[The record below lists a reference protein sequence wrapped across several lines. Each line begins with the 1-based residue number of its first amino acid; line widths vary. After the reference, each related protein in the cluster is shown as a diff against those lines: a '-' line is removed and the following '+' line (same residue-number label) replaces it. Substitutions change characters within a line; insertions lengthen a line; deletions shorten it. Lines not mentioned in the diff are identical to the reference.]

1 MRQSMPLTLPTD
13 YAERVYAGV
22 LGKIIGVYLGRPIEG
37 WLHERI
43 AAELGEITGYVH
55 ERLGC
60 RLVVPDDDISGTF
73 TFIRALEDES
83 GGREITSAAIGR
95 AWLNYLIEE
104 RTVLWWGG
112 FGNATAHTAYL
123 RLKRGLEP
131 PASGAADTNG
141 QVVAEQIAAQIFV
154 DGWALVAPGDPELA
168 ADLARRAACVS
179 SDGAAVHGAQ
189 VVAAM
194 EAAAFTEPDLER
206 LLDTALALIPSDST
220 IARLI
225 RDVRE
230 WNSAAGG
237 ERWRD
242 TFRRI
247 RERYGYDRYG
257 GNCHV
262 VPNHAVVILA
272 LLAGAGDFDR
282 SLMIANTA
290 GWDTD
295 CNSGTVGCLLGVR
308 GGLAAIGEGW
318 RTPVADRLFLPSA
331 DAGGVVTDATRV
343 ADRLVALGHRL
354 AGGEPPDPSTRKG
367 GARFHFEYPGSLQG
381 FAVTAGAGAEVE
393 NVAGHGRAGL
403 RALAVRFPVQGAG
416 AQVRVT
422 TPTMFPL
429 AADLGT
435 GYGLHGS
442 PALHPGQRLR
452 YGVSAA
458 AANREALRVAP
469 VAATA
474 AEHGTSDL
482 SGPVLTLAPGAS
494 GTGEWVVPETG
505 GDPIV
510 EVGLQIAGPAAA
522 GALYLD
528 YLGWDGVPRA
538 HLGRPGEQVA
548 TGRPLTGEQPWRRAW
563 ADGVD
568 QFENRARVE
577 DFRLIQNRGTGLLI
591 RGDRDWR
598 DYAFAATVRIHMA
611 RSGGIGIRVQGMR
624 RYYAL
629 LVTGRGTVRLVRRR
643 HQEEV
648 LAEAPLRGR
657 PDQPH
662 RLILSARGPIITGYV
677 DGQALFAVSD
687 SSLDGGAVALLCE
700 EGRVEMSDVS
710 IAPELPGAS
719 AQAVPPS

>member
-1 MRQSMPLTLPTD
+1 MGADELPAPALPAD

-43 AAELGEITGYVH
+43 EAELGEITGYVH
-55 ERLGC
+55 ERLG
-60 RLVVPDDDISGTF
+60 RPLVAPDDDISGAF
-73 TFIRALEDES
+73 IFIRALEDEA
-83 GGREITSAAIGR
+83 GGREITPAAIGR

-131 PASGAADTNG
+131 PASGAAATNG

-154 DGWALVAPGDPELA
+154 DSWALAAPGDPELA

-194 EAAAFTEPDLER
+194 EAAAFTEPDVER
-206 LLDTALALIPSDST
+206 LLDTALALIPGDSI

-225 RDVRE
+225 HDVRE
-230 WNSAAGG
+230 WHQADGG
-237 ERWRD
+237 DRWRD

-262 VPNHAVVILA
+262 VPNHALVILA

-282 SLMIANTA
+282 SLLIANTA

-308 GGLAAIGEGW
+308 GGLAAIGERW
-318 RTPVADRLFLPSA
+318 RAPVADRLYLPSA

-343 ADRLVALGHRL
+343 ADRLAALGHRL
-354 AGGEPPDPSTRKG
+354 AGAPAPDRAARKG

-381 FAVTAGAGAEVE
+381 FRVTSGAGVVVE
-393 NVAGHGRAGL
+393 NVAGHSAGGTRSLAL
-403 RALAVRFPVQGAG
+403 RLPARGAG

-422 TPTMFPL
+422 TPTFFPL
-429 AADLGT
+429 TAQLGG

-452 YGVSAA
+452 YAVSAA
-458 AANREALRVAP
+458 AGNRETLRLAP
-469 VAATA
+469 VTAAAT
-474 AEHGTSDL
+474 EQGVSHL
-482 SGPVLTLAPGAS
+482 PGPPLTLAPGAS
-494 GTGEWVVPETG
+494 ADAAWVVPETG
-505 GDPIV
+505 GDPLA
-510 EVGLQIAGPAAA
+510 EVGLQFTGPGAA
-522 GALYLD
+522 GTVYLD
-528 YLGWDGVPRA
+528 YLGWDGVPCAR
-538 HLGRPGEQVA
+538 LGRPGGA
-548 TGRPLTGEQPWRRAW
+548 PAAGGRPLTREQPWRRAW
-563 ADGVD
+563 ADGID
-568 QFENRARVE
+568 QFENRARAE
-577 DFRLIQNRGTGLLI
+577 DFRLLQNRGTGLLI

-611 RSGGIGIRVQGMR
+611 RSGGIGVRVQGMR

-629 LVTGRGTVRLVRRR
+629 LVTGSGLVRLVRRR
-643 HQEEV
+643 HQEAV
-648 LAEAPLRGR
+648 LAETRLRGR

-662 RLILSARGPIITGYV
+662 RLILAVRGSTLTGCV
-677 DGQALFAVSD
+677 DGETVCSASD
-687 SSLDGGAVALLCE
+687 SMLDGGAVALLCE
-700 EGRVEMSDVS
+700 EGRVEVSDVK
-710 IAPELPGAS
+710 IGPE
-719 AQAVPPS
+719 PP

>member
-1 MRQSMPLTLPTD
+1 MTLPAD

-37 WLHERI
+37 WLHERVE
-43 AAELGEITGYVH
+43 AELGEITGYVH
-55 ERLGC
+55 ERLGR
-60 RLVVPDDDISGTF
+60 RLIVPDDDISGTF
-73 TFIRALEDES
+73 TFIRALEDEA
-83 GGREITSAAIGR
+83 GGREITPAAIGR

-131 PASGAADTNG
+131 PASGAAATNG

-154 DGWALVAPGDPELA
+154 DSWALVAPGDPELA

-194 EAAAFTEPDLER
+194 EAAAFTEPAMER
-206 LLDTALALIPSDST
+206 LLDTARSLIPADST

-225 RDVRE
+225 GDVRE
-230 WNSAAGG
+230 WHATAGADD
-237 ERWRD
+237 WRG

-295 CNSGTVGCLLGVR
+295 CNSGTVGCLLGIR
-308 GGLAAIGEGW
+308 GGPAAIGERW
-318 RTPVADRLFLPSA
+318 RTPVADRLYLPSA

-354 AGGEPPDPSTRKG
+354 CGGQPPDLAARKG

-381 FAVTAGAGAEVE
+381 FTVTSGTGVVVANGAGHS
-393 NVAGHGRAGL
+393 AGGTRS
-403 RALAVRFPVQGAG
+403 LAVRFPALGTA

-422 TPTMFPL
+422 TPTCFPL
-429 AADLGT
+429 AAD
-435 GYGLHGS
+435 YGLHGS

-452 YGVSAA
+452 YAVSAA
-458 AANREALRVAP
+458 AANPDALHLAP
-469 VAATA
+469 VAAA
-474 AEHGTSDL
+474 ATEQGVSDL
-482 SGPVLTLAPGAS
+482 PGPALTLGAGAS
-494 GTGEWVVPETG
+494 ATADWVVPETG

-510 EVGLQIAGPAAA
+510 EVGLQIAGPTAA
-522 GALYLD
+522 GAIYLD
-528 YLGWDGVPRA
+528 YLGWEGVPRA
-538 HLGRPGEQVA
+538 RLGRPGAQVA
-548 TGRPLTGEQPWRRAW
+548 TGRPLTREQPWRRAW

-568 QFENRARVE
+568 LFENRARVE
-577 DFRLIQNRGTGLLI
+577 DFRLIQNQGIGLLI

-611 RSGGIGIRVQGMR
+611 RSGGIGVRVQGMR

-629 LVTGRGTVRLVRRR
+629 LITGGGMLRLVRRR
-643 HQEEV
+643 HQQEV
-648 LAEAPLRGR
+648 LDETPLRGR
-657 PDQPH
+657 PDEPH
-662 RLILSARGPIITGYV
+662 RLILSVRGTVLAGSV
-677 DGQALFAVSD
+677 DGQAVFSVSD
-687 SSLDGGAVALLCE
+687 STLDAGAVALLCE
-700 EGRVEMSDVS
+700 EGRVEVSDVS
-710 IAPELPGAS
+710 VAPELPA
-719 AQAVPPS
+719 APTQAVPPS

>member
-1 MRQSMPLTLPTD
+1 MGADELPAAALPAD

-37 WLHERI
+37 WPHERI
-43 AAELGEITGYVH
+43 EAELGEITGYVH
-55 ERLGC
+55 ERLG
-60 RLVVPDDDISGTF
+60 RPLIVPDDDISGTF
-73 TFIRALEDES
+73 IFIRALEDEA
-83 GGREITSAAIGR
+83 GGREITPAAIGR

-131 PASGAADTNG
+131 PASGAAATNG

-154 DGWALVAPGDPELA
+154 DSWALAAPGDPELA
-168 ADLARRAACVS
+168 AELARRAACVS

-206 LLDTALALIPSDST
+206 LLDTALALIPGDSI

-225 RDVRE
+225 HDVRE
-230 WNSAAGG
+230 WHQADGG
-237 ERWRD
+237 DRWRD

-262 VPNHAVVILA
+262 VPNHALVILA
-272 LLAGAGDFDR
+272 LLAGGGDFDR
-282 SLMIANTA
+282 SLLIANTA

-308 GGLAAIGEGW
+308 GGLAAIGERW
-318 RTPVADRLFLPSA
+318 RAPVADRLYLPSA

-354 AGGEPPDPSTRKG
+354 AGAAPPDRAARKR
-367 GARFHFEYPGSLQG
+367 GARFHFEYRGSLQG
-381 FAVTAGAGAEVE
+381 FRVTSGAGAAVE
-393 NVAGHGRAGL
+393 NVAGHSAGGT
-403 RALAVRFPVQGAG
+403 RALALRLPARGPGAP
-416 AQVRVT
+416 VRVT
-422 TPTMFPL
+422 TPTFFPL
-429 AADLGT
+429 TAELGG

-452 YGVSAA
+452 YAVSADA
-458 AANREALRVAP
+458 GNREALRLAP
-469 VAATA
+469 VTAAAT
-474 AEHGTSDL
+474 EQGIRHL
-482 SGPVLTLAPGAS
+482 PGPPLTLVPGAAAS
-494 GTGEWVVPETG
+494 AAWVVPETG
-505 GDPIV
+505 GDPLV
-510 EVGLQIAGPAAA
+510 EVGLQFAAPGAA
-522 GALYLD
+522 GTVYLD
-528 YLGWDGVPRA
+528 YLGWDGVPCAR
-538 HLGRPGEQVA
+538 LGRPGA
-548 TGRPLTGEQPWRRAW
+548 PAASGRPPAHAQPWRRAW

-568 QFENRARVE
+568 QFENRARAE
-577 DFRLIQNRGTGLLI
+577 DFRLLQNRGTGLLI

-598 DYAFAATVRIHMA
+598 DYTFAATVRIHMA
-611 RSGGIGIRVQGMR
+611 RAGGIGVRVQGMR

-629 LVTGRGTVRLVRRR
+629 LVTGSGVVRLVRRR
-643 HQEEV
+643 HEQAV
-648 LAEAPLRGR
+648 LAETQLRGR

-662 RLILSARGPIITGYV
+662 RLILAVRGTTLTGCV
-677 DGQALFAVSD
+677 DGETVCSVSD
-687 SSLDGGAVALLCE
+687 SMLDGGAVALLCE
-700 EGRVEMSDVS
+700 EGRVEMSDVK
-710 IAPELPGAS
+710 IGPE
-719 AQAVPPS
+719 PP

>member
-1 MRQSMPLTLPTD
+1 MTLPTD
-13 YAERVYAGV
+13 YAERAYAGV

-43 AAELGEITGYVH
+43 EAELGEVTGYVH
-55 ERLGC
+55 ERLGR
-60 RLVVPDDDISGTF
+60 RLIVPDDDISGTF
-73 TFIRALEDES
+73 TFIRALEDEA
-83 GGREITSAAIGR
+83 GGREISPAAIGR

-123 RLKRGLEP
+123 RLKRGLQP
-131 PASGAADTNG
+131 PASGAAATNG

-154 DGWALVAPGDPELA
+154 DSWALVAPGDPELA

-206 LLDTALALIPSDST
+206 LLDTALALIPKDST
-220 IARLI
+220 ITRLI
-225 RDVRE
+225 GDVRE
-230 WNSAAGG
+230 WHAAAGG
-237 ERWRD
+237 DDWRH

-295 CNSGTVGCLLGVR
+295 CNSGTVGCLLGIR
-308 GGLAAIGEGW
+308 GGLEAIAERW
-318 RTPVADRLFLPSA
+318 RTPVADRLYLPSA

-354 AGGEPPDPSTRKG
+354 AGGQPPDLDTRKG

-381 FAVTAGAGAEVE
+381 FTVTSGAGVVVE
-393 NVAGHGRAGL
+393 NVAGHSAGGT
-403 RALAVRFPVQGAG
+403 RSLAVRFPALGAA

-422 TPTMFPL
+422 TPALFPL
-429 AADLGT
+429 AADLGV

-452 YGVSAA
+452 CAVSGDAGNGEAIHLAPVVAVTTEKGVSHLSGPPLTVGPGA
-458 AANREALRVAP
+458 
-469 VAATA
+469 AATA
-474 AEHGTSDL
+474 D
-482 SGPVLTLAPGAS
+482 
-494 GTGEWVVPETG
+494 WVVPETG

-510 EVGLQIAGPAAA
+510 EIGLQIAGPAAA
-522 GALYLD
+522 GAIYLD
-528 YLGWDGVPRA
+528 YLGWHGVPRA
-538 HLGRPGEQVA
+538 RLGRPGEQVA
-548 TGRPLTGEQPWRRAW
+548 TGRPLTLQQPWRRAW

-568 QFENRARVE
+568 LFENRARVE

-611 RSGGIGIRVQGMR
+611 RSGGIGVRVQGMR
-624 RYYAL
+624 RYYAMLITGDGL
-629 LVTGRGTVRLVRRR
+629 LRLVRRR

-648 LAEAPLRGR
+648 LAETPLRGR
-657 PDQPH
+657 HDEPH
-662 RLILSARGPIITGYV
+662 RLLLSVRGTTLAGYV
-677 DGQALFAVSD
+677 DGQAVLSVSD
-687 SSLDGGAVALLCE
+687 PTLDGGAVALLCE
-700 EGRVEMSDVS
+700 EGRVEVSDVS
-710 IAPELPGAS
+710 IAPEPPA
-719 AQAVPPS
+719 AATQAVPPS

>member
-1 MRQSMPLTLPTD
+1 MGTGEFPTPMTLPTD

-37 WLHERI
+37 WLHEHI
-43 AAELGEITGYVH
+43 EAELGEITGYVH
-55 ERLGC
+55 ERLGR

-73 TFIRALEDES
+73 TFIRALEDEA
-83 GGREITSAAIGR
+83 GGREITPAAIGR
-95 AWLNYLIEE
+95 AWLNYLIEG
-104 RTVLWWGG
+104 RTALWWGG

-131 PASGAADTNG
+131 PASGAAATNG

-154 DGWALVAPGDPELA
+154 DSWALVAPGDPELA

-206 LLDTALALIPSDST
+206 LLDTALALIPGDSI

-225 RDVRE
+225 RDVRQ
-230 WNSAAGG
+230 WNLADGD
-237 ERWRD
+237 ERWRE

-247 RERYGYDRYG
+247 HARYGYDRYG

-272 LLAGAGDFDR
+272 LLAGGGDFNR

-308 GGLAAIGEGW
+308 GGLAAIGARW
-318 RTPVADRLFLPSA
+318 RRPVADRLYLPGA
-331 DAGGVVTDATRV
+331 DAGEVATDATRV
-343 ADRLVALGHRL
+343 TDRLVALGHRL
-354 AGGEPPDPSTRKG
+354 AGRQAPNYDTRKG

-381 FAVTAGAGAEVE
+381 FTVTSGSDVVVE
-393 NVAGHGRAGL
+393 NVAGHSVAGT
-403 RALAVRFPVQGAG
+403 RALAVRFPALGAAG
-416 AQVRVT
+416 APVRLT
-422 TPTMFPL
+422 TPTFFPL
-429 AADLGT
+429 AAGLGG

-452 YGVSAA
+452 YAISAA
-458 AANREALRVAP
+458 AANREAIRLA
-469 VAATA
+469 
-474 AEHGTSDL
+474 
-482 SGPVLTLAPGAS
+482 PVLTAATELGVRDLPGPSLTVAPGAS
-494 GTGEWVVPETG
+494 ASADWVVPETG
-505 GDPIV
+505 GDPIA
-510 EVGLQIAGPAAA
+510 EVGLQVAGPTA
-522 GALYLD
+522 GGAIYLD

-538 HLGRPGEQVA
+538 RLGRPGEQVA
-548 TGRPLTGEQPWRRAW
+548 TGRPLTREQPWRRAW

-568 QFENRARVE
+568 LFENRARVE
-577 DFRLIQNRGTGLLI
+577 DFRLLQNRGTGLLI

-611 RSGGIGIRVQGMR
+611 RSGGIGVRVQGMR

-629 LVTGRGTVRLVRRR
+629 LITGGGMLRLVRRR
-643 HQEEV
+643 HEEEV
-648 LAEAPLRGR
+648 LAEIPLRGR
-657 PDQPH
+657 PDEPH
-662 RLILSARGPIITGYV
+662 RLILTARGTVISGSV
-677 DGQALFAVSD
+677 DGHAVLTVSD
-687 SSLDGGAVALLCE
+687 SALHGGAVALLCE
-700 EGRVEMSDVS
+700 EGRVEVSDVS
-710 IAPELPGAS
+710 ITPEPTTA
-719 AQAVPPS
+719 A

>member
-1 MRQSMPLTLPTD
+1 MNTLPVD
-13 YAERVYAGV
+13 YGERVYAGV
-22 LGKIIGVYLGRPIEG
+22 LGKIIGVYLGRPFEG
-37 WLHERI
+37 WLNERI
-43 AAELGEITGYVH
+43 EAELGEITGYVH
-55 ERLGC
+55 ERLG
-60 RLVVPDDDISGTF
+60 RPLVVPDDDISGAF
-73 TFIRALEDES
+73 TFVRALEDEA
-83 GGREITSAAIGR
+83 GGREISPAAIGR
-95 AWLNYLIEE
+95 AWLNYLIEG

-131 PASGAADTNG
+131 PASGAAATNG

-154 DGWALVAPGDPELA
+154 DGWALAAPGDPELA

-194 EAAAFTEPDLER
+194 EAAAFTEPDLQR
-206 LLDTALALIPSDST
+206 LLDTALALIPGDST

-230 WNSAAGG
+230 WQQADGPD
-237 ERWRD
+237 RWRD

-262 VPNHAVVILA
+262 VPNHALVILA
-272 LLAGAGDFDR
+272 LLAGGGDFDR
-282 SLMIANTA
+282 SLLIANTA

-308 GGLAAIGEGW
+308 GGLAAIGDRW
-318 RTPVADRLFLPSA
+318 RAPVADRLYLPSA

-343 ADRLVALGHRL
+343 ADRLAALGHRL
-354 AGGEPPDPSTRKG
+354 AGTRPPDHAARKG

-381 FAVTAGAGAEVE
+381 FRVTSGAGAGVAAELK
-393 NVAGHGRAGL
+393 NVAAHSRGGTRS
-403 RALAVRFPVQGAG
+403 LAVRWPAIGAG
-416 AQVRVT
+416 EQVRVT
-422 TPTMFPL
+422 TPTFFPL
-429 AADLGT
+429 AEGFGG

-452 YGVSAA
+452 YAVSAA
-458 AANREALRVAP
+458 AGNREALRLTP
-469 VAATA
+469 VIAAA
-474 AEHGTSDL
+474 AEQGVRHL
-482 SGPVLTLAPGAS
+482 PGPPLTVAPGAAA
-494 GTGEWVVPETG
+494 EAAWEVPETG
-505 GDPIV
+505 GEPIT
-510 EVGLQIAGPAAA
+510 EVGLQFAGPAAG
-522 GALYLD
+522 GACYLD

-538 HLGRPGEQVA
+538 KLGRPGAQTA
-548 TGRPLTGEQPWRRAW
+548 TGRPLTHEQPWRRAW

-568 QFENRARVE
+568 LFEHRARVE
-577 DFRLIQNRGTGLLI
+577 DFRLLQNRGTGLLI

-598 DYAFAATVRIHMA
+598 DYAFAATVRVHMA
-611 RSGGIGIRVQGMR
+611 RSGGIGVRVQGLR

-629 LVTGRGTVRLVRRR
+629 LLTGDGKLRLVRRC
-643 HQEEV
+643 HEEAV
-648 LAEAPLRGR
+648 LAEQPLRGR

-662 RLILSARGPIITGYV
+662 RLILAVRGPAITGYV
-677 DGQALFAVSD
+677 DGEAVAAVSD
-687 SSLDGGAVALLCE
+687 SLLDGGGVALLCE
-700 EGRVEMSDVS
+700 EGRVEVSEVS
-710 IAPELPGAS
+710 IGPDLPL
-719 AQAVPPS
+719 